1 MPRSPRT
8 ATRFSLGA
16 GVALAVLVL
25 LVGIVRAEGLAD
37 TWQAAVKSYLAKD
50 YSRSAGLLEEYLK
63 RETDREKLPSAR
75 FFLAEVYRASGRTD
89 QALPLYASLA
99 TAPGPVRTSARYR
112 EAEIAYNRGQYERAR
127 GMLMA
132 LSNDPQAEFL
142 YPPVRLA
149 RIKTDLRLG
158 RVNDAQQVFG
168 AFSQTYPRALLDP
181 EVKFLFGI
189 LKEYQGH
196 SYDALKLYEELG
208 DDPLAKLFVG
218 AILEAQ
224 GRFLPAVEAYNVVIA
239 RAVLPTHR
247 ELARAFKAR
256 AFYRSGDFLSAG
268 RQCDLFL
275 GEHPNSVQ
283 ASQVALLKLEVLLAQ
298 ARYLDVLEGSAR
310 HTRELSGLASDDQ
323 ALLAL
328 VQAEAY
334 LNLNRTQDAI
344 RRYQAAL
351 PRAGKDRALV
361 LLRLAYA
368 HSALGA
374 WEPAYGVLQ
383 DYFRA
388 AAPPDPL
395 AQVLNVTAALETGR
409 DTAAFRSAQTLAES
423 GDPLAELALYQFAAY
438 HLDHQEIGALVM
450 QWPLLEKALAGRTPA
465 VDFREAA
472 AWARLLVA
480 EAYALQGDPLRARTM
495 YGEVTR
501 RYSHPR
507 LDLAVDQG
515 LTWCS
520 FQLQDYAGVLARSD
534 RLLSRRELPLRVRE
548 EVALLRAD
556 AFFNL
561 QQYPDAVRAYRQWLE
576 AHAGHAQAPTVLFQL
591 GWAHY
596 LNKSYLDAVDTWKR
610 LAREHPRAQEVPEA
624 LSWVGDTYFQ
634 AGENAQAREIYQQL
648 MARFP
653 EAPEHRFH
661 ALRVAQ
667 TWFNEQKDG
676 EAIPAFLK
684 LITAYPDSEEA
695 REARN
700 GIEAASYRLAD
711 RLNSIPTFREF
722 TAKFPD
728 STLTEDIQ
736 YRIGEAYF
744 QKERYDE
751 SLQEFLQF
759 ILNHTKSPRIP
770 NAQYYVAVC
779 QESLG
784 NTLQAALQNEAFLK
798 NYPQHELAPEMLFR
812 LASNQFALGNLS
824 AAAEN
829 FTACALRYSLK
840 EYQPRAWFNAALI
853 HEQLQLPDRAL
864 AAYRRLVDDHP
875 RDPNAPASWARIL
888 LLAAQ
893 LQDEV
898 NLQDAL
904 HWYEARKDPEAL
916 QRVLL
921 NLAAGYQEQGEDAR
935 REETLKRL
943 IAGGVPKSEAYSLAL
958 VDLASLAEGRKDWKG
973 AMQFYQRLIRTT
985 SEAKWRDAAEK
996 RIKLLRRILEA
1007 K

>member
-1 MPRSPRT
+1 M
-8 ATRFSLGA
+8 RFSLTA

-25 LVGIVRAEGLAD
+25 PIGIVRAEG
-37 TWQAAVKSYLAKD
+37 QAEIWRTAVKAYLAKD
-50 YSRSAGLLEEYLK
+50 YSQSAKLLEDYLR
-63 RETDREKLPSAR
+63 RETDRTKLPSAR
-75 FFLAEVYRASGRTD
+75 FFLAEIYRADGRTD

-127 GMLMA
+127 SMLMD

-158 RVNDAQQVFG
+158 RVNEAQQVFG
-168 AFSQTYPRALLDP
+168 AFNRTYPRALLDP

-189 LKEYQGH
+189 LKEYQGQTI
-196 SYDALKLYEELG
+196 DALKLYEELG

-218 AILEAQ
+218 AILESQ

-239 RAVLPTHR
+239 RAVLASHR
-247 ELARAFKAR
+247 ELARSFKAR

-275 GEHPNSVQ
+275 DEYPDGVQ
-283 ASQVALLKLEVLLAQ
+283 APRVALLKLEVLLAQ
-298 ARYLDVLEGSAR
+298 ARYGDVLESSVR
-310 HTRELSGLASDDQ
+310 HTRELAGLASDDQ

-334 LNLNRTQDAI
+334 LNLNRLNDAV
-344 RRYQAAL
+344 RRYQDAL
-351 PRAGKDRALV
+351 PRAGPNRELV

-368 HSALGA
+368 QSVLGA
-374 WEPAYGVLQ
+374 WDAAYAVLQ
-383 DYFRA
+383 DYFRVA
-388 AAPPDPL
+388 VAPDPL
-395 AQVLNVTAALETGR
+395 AQVLNVTAALETGH
-409 DTAAFRSAQTLAES
+409 DTSAFRSAQTLAEN
-423 GDPLAELALYQFAAY
+423 GDPLAELALYRFAEY

-465 VDFREAA
+465 VDFRESA

-480 EAYALQGDPLRARTM
+480 EAYAQQGDPLRAKEI
-495 YGEVTR
+495 YAGVTR
-501 RYSHPR
+501 RYANPR
-507 LDLAVDQG
+507 LELAVDQG

-520 FQLQDYAGVLARSD
+520 FQMQDYAGVLARSD
-534 RLLSRRELPLRVRE
+534 RLLSRKGVPPGVLE

-561 QQYPDAVRAYRQWLE
+561 QQYPDAIRAYRNWLE

-596 LNKSYLDAVDTWKR
+596 LNKSYLDAVDTWKQ
-610 LAREHPRAQEVPEA
+610 LARDHPRAKEVPEA
-624 LSWVGDTYFQ
+624 LSWVADTYFQ
-634 AGENAQAREIYQQL
+634 AGENAQAREVYQQL
-648 MARFP
+648 LTRYP
-653 EAPEHRFH
+653 DAPEHRFH
-661 ALRVAQ
+661 LLRVAQ
-667 TWFNEQKDG
+667 TYFNEQKDS

-684 LITAYPDSEEA
+684 LINAYPDSTEA
-695 REARN
+695 AEAKN

-711 RLNSIPTFREF
+711 RLNSIPSFREF

-779 QESLG
+779 QENLG
-784 NTLQAALQNEAFLK
+784 NTLQASLQNEAFLK

-829 FTACALRYSLK
+829 FTACALRYKLK

-853 HEQLQLPDRAL
+853 FEQLQLPDRAL
-864 AAYRRLVDDHP
+864 ASYRRLVDDYP
-875 RDPNAPASWARIL
+875 QDPNAPASWGRIL
-888 LLAAQ
+888 QLAAQ
-893 LQDEV
+893 LRDEV

-904 HWYEARKDPEAL
+904 HWLESRKDPETL
-916 QRVLL
+916 QRALL
-921 NLAAGYQEQGEDAR
+921 NVAAWYQEQGDDAR

-973 AMQFYQRLIRTT
+973 ALQLYERLIRTT
-985 SEAKWRDAAEK
+985 SEAKWRDAAQK